1 MDTVAAIE
9 YLRKDSLF
17 DARHRCSFRVVCRYL
32 RQSDCYF
39 NMKIY
44 CEILIG
50 FMVPTDKKGYVRSFA
65 TNDQELNELI
75 PRSNDRYD
83 LLIDVFEV
91 QKQLN
96 SLWVRD
102 RYSRK
107 PPTDKLNEKGL
118 MGVCLLRE
126 LAHFDVGRSFMAD
139 SLHNVY
145 IGAFVSHDS
154 FSFPYVLS
162 N

>member
-1 MDTVAAIE
+1 
-9 YLRKDSLF
+9 
-17 DARHRCSFRVVCRYL
+17 
-32 RQSDCYF
+32 
-39 NMKIY
+39 MKISY
-44 CEILIG
+44 EILIG
-50 FMVPTDKKGYVRSFA
+50 FMVPTDNRGYVRSFA
-65 TNDQELNELI
+65 TNGQELNELV

-83 LLIDVFEV
+83 VLIGVFEV

-96 SLWVRD
+96 NLWVRD

-145 IGAFVSHDS
+145 LGAFVSHELFS
-154 FSFPYVLS
+154 FSLFLS